1 MLLALG
7 NLQADMYAIALGIS
21 SAAIVSLF
29 AVSNAFLVNRIPSE
43 VISLWELSAAAL
55 ALTFVLL
62 YRGEVVGVIS
72 QTSAMD
78 WIWLL
83 ILALV
88 CTTFAFTVSVQIMKR
103 LTPFT
108 MVLTVAL
115 EPVYGILIALA
126 IFGETEAMSP
136 NFYLGVLAV
145 LAMVVMNGWLKRTK
159 SPSKQG

>member
-1 MLLALG
+1 
-7 NLQADMYAIALGIS
+7 
-21 SAAIVSLF
+21 
-29 AVSNAFLVNRIPSE
+29 
-43 VISLWELSAAAL
+43 
-55 ALTFVLL
+55 
-62 YRGEVVGVIS
+62 
-72 QTSAMD
+72 MD